1 MNKNIEINLDTI
13 NIEKNISNY
22 LALEVTEVIFP
33 TLIENEINF
42 DVFLKEFNDNLIYL
56 IYELLRNEYD
66 KFLITD
72 MFTNFSVLMLNNN
85 KNLMKPKNKI
95 IKNIY
100 KESKNVENILDIHFN
115 NTNNNP
121 IEVNYNG
128 VVIQFFPKSKLK
140 SVLINLFA

>member
-1 MNKNIEINLDTI
+1 
-13 NIEKNISNY
+13 
-22 LALEVTEVIFP
+22 
-33 TLIENEINF
+33 
-42 DVFLKEFNDNLIYL
+42 
-56 IYELLRNEYD
+56 
-66 KFLITD
+66 

-85 KNLMKPKNKI
+85 KNLMKAKNKI

-115 NTNNNP
+115 NTNNNNP